1 MVDFKQQRALAK
13 NRIRRRGIYLIPNL
27 LTTAALFAGF
37 YAIVQAMNGRF
48 DRSAIAVFTAMVLD
62 GLDGRVAR
70 LTKTQSAFG
79 AEYDSLSDMVSFGAA
94 PALIVY
100 EWALRGMGNF
110 GWTAAF
116 IYVAGAALRLAR
128 FNTMLEVADK
138 RYFQG
143 LPSPSAAALVAGFVW
158 IVDDYAIDPES
169 VRWAAWAVT
178 LFAGLTMVSNLK
190 YYSFKTINLRRS
202 VPFAVV
208 LLIVLAI
215 VLVSYQPSVVPFAGF
230 VVYAISGYVWT
241 AWLALKR
248 RRG

>member
-1 MVDFKQQRALAK
+1 
-13 NRIRRRGIYLIPNL
+13 
-27 LTTAALFAGF
+27 
-37 YAIVQAMNGRF
+37 
-48 DRSAIAVFTAMVLD
+48 
-62 GLDGRVAR
+62 
-70 LTKTQSAFG
+70 
-79 AEYDSLSDMVSFGAA
+79 
-94 PALIVY
+94 
-100 EWALRGMGNF
+100 
-110 GWTAAF
+110 
-116 IYVAGAALRLAR
+116 
-128 FNTMLEVADK
+128 MLEVADK